1 MSLSTQKTHFQ
12 KGIKKIHTWLQEA
25 IEIEHATIPP
35 YFTAW
40 LSIKEGYNQESREII
55 KSVLIEEMLH
65 LTLAANILNAVGG
78 HPDLIHPKFVPR
90 YPHKLP
96 HSGDRFQIHIE
107 KFSIQAL
114 KTFEKIERP
123 EPKGARPR
131 AKQFKTIGQFYA
143 AVGKH
148 LDDLCEKYG
157 EKKVFSGNARLQI
170 QHEDYYGS
178 GAIVVVTGRDT
189 AHQAIAT
196 IVDQGEGA
204 HEGIFD
210 PDKNILGRGSG
221 MELAH
226 YFRFMEISH
235 GRHYR
240 QNDTLKSGPTGARM
254 KVDFEKIYSIKKDL
268 HRDDYPKDCEARKAL
283 DDFADSYGELLK
295 ALHEA
300 FNGHRSLLTAAI
312 ARMFLLRNQAV
323 ALMRTPIGKGAG
335 TLGLDFTQS
344 TRKKRTVRD

>member
-1 MSLSTQKTHFQ
+1 MSLTTQKTHFQ
-12 KGIKKIHTWLQEA
+12 KGIRKLRTWLQEA

-40 LSIKEGYNQESREII
+40 LSIEDGYNQEPREII

-78 HPDLIHPKFVPR
+78 HPDLIHPQFVPR
-90 YPHKLP
+90 YPHNLP

-107 KFSIQAL
+107 KFSRQAL

-123 EPKGARPR
+123 DSRGAKPKTT
-131 AKQFKTIGQFYA
+131 QFKTIGQFYA
-143 AVGKH
+143 GVGKH
-148 LDDLCEKYG
+148 LDEMCEKYG

-170 QHEDYYGS
+170 QREDYYGS

-204 HEGIFD
+204 DEGIFD
-210 PDKNILGRGSG
+210 LDKNILGSGSG
-221 MELAH
+221 KEIAH

-235 GRHYR
+235 GQRYR
-240 QNDTLKSGPTGARM
+240 QSDTRKSGPTGACL
-254 KVDFEKIYSIKKDL
+254 KVDFEKVYSIKKDL
-268 HRDDYPKDCEARKAL
+268 HRNDYPKGSEKRKAL

-300 FNGHRSLLTAAI
+300 FNGHRLQLTAAM

-323 ALMRTPIGKGAG
+323 ALMRTPAGKGSG
-335 TLGLDFTQS
+335 TLGLDFAQNIQ
-344 TRKKRTVRD
+344 